1 MNGSDYSNQAEA
13 ETERARGERERSR
26 RQGRG
31 KARGTFLYPAL
42 PPKPLEMVATLVIY
56 TGKRHRGACR
66 SLRGMVKV
74 HPPFTARDVP
84 GFQFRL
90 LDLRRVPEK
99 MLVSCE
105 KNSRSVIRYEVIAKL
120 SSQPPSRRGA
130 MASSLKL
137 SVVTTL
143 RFRSSPSLAAFW
155 RLGGSFAITS
165 HLKAHDDK
173 EALRELLKSDR
184 DFRRVLVD
192 TARVIQAVTGAKF
205 KIPKNKGVM
214 DMCKAERELCRE
226 AAKIAEA
233 RGEARGKKQGIMVY
247 VARLMRLGVSK
258 ENIAKALAEDYSL
271 PLAEA
276 LAHLP

>member
-1 MNGSDYSNQAEA
+1 
-13 ETERARGERERSR
+13 
-26 RQGRG
+26 
-31 KARGTFLYPAL
+31 
-42 PPKPLEMVATLVIY
+42 
-56 TGKRHRGACR
+56 
-66 SLRGMVKV
+66 
-74 HPPFTARDVP
+74 
-84 GFQFRL
+84 
-90 LDLRRVPEK
+90 
-99 MLVSCE
+99 
-105 KNSRSVIRYEVIAKL
+105 
-120 SSQPPSRRGA
+120 
-130 MASSLKL
+130 MASSLKF

-143 RFRSSPSLAAFW
+143 HFRSSPSLAAFW

-233 RGEARGKKQGIMVY
+233 RGKKAGITVY

>member
-1 MNGSDYSNQAEA
+1 MNLEA
-13 ETERARGERERSR
+13 
-26 RQGRG
+26 
-31 KARGTFLYPAL
+31 
-42 PPKPLEMVATLVIY
+42 
-56 TGKRHRGACR
+56 
-66 SLRGMVKV
+66 
-74 HPPFTARDVP
+74 
-84 GFQFRL
+84 
-90 LDLRRVPEK
+90 
-99 MLVSCE
+99 
-105 KNSRSVIRYEVIAKL
+105 NAKL

-233 RGEARGKKQGIMVY
+233 RGKKAGITVY